1 MAMLYV
7 TNLDLNK
14 NELQN
19 ARVQNL
25 ATAPSAPVNG
35 QIYYDTD
42 DDLIYYY
49 NGSAWISLSTATGDI
64 TSVVAG
70 TGLSGGATSGEATLN
85 LADTAVTAAAY
96 GSATSV
102 ATFTVDA
109 QGRLTAAASTAI
121 TGLAKTTI
129 TNFDEEVQDLVGAQI
144 VTNGSHSG
152 IAATYDDAGDGA
164 IDLNVDDFTV
174 TLGGDLTG
182 NVTITNLANGTLTGT
197 LVAESVQDIS
207 GAQLATNGSHTGITA
222 TYDDAGDGAID
233 LALITENVQD
243 ITGAQIVTN
252 GTHVGLT
259 AAYDDAGDGA
269 VDLTVAAT
277 LGTHTSGNYVATVAG
292 TANEISVSGSG
303 SETAAV
309 TVGLPDDVTIGGIL
323 TVTGNLVV
331 NGTTTTVNS
340 STMTVDDPIVTLGG
354 DAAPAS
360 DDNKDR
366 GVEYRYHTGSA
377 AKVGYFGYDDSTG
390 FFTFIPDATNT
401 SEVFSGTQGTIS
413 VLAYNI
419 GANTVL
425 SGTTLGSTIVTSSL
439 TSLGTIS
446 TGTWEATDVAV
457 GHGGTGA
464 STAAAARTNL
474 GATTK
479 VTATIGDGS
488 ATAIAV
494 THSLGTDDVVVEV
507 YGATSKETVV
517 CDVDRTSTNAVT
529 LTFASA
535 PASNAYKVVII
546 G

>member
-1 MAMLYV
+1 MAMKFV

-25 ATAPSAPVNG
+25 ATAPGSPVEG
-35 QIYYDTD
+35 QIYYDTGD
-42 DDLIYYY
+42 DTIYFR
-49 NGSAWISLSTATGDI
+49 NASAWINIAGDI
-64 TSVVAG
+64 SGVTAG
-70 TGLSGGATSGEATLN
+70 TGLTGGGTSGVVTVT

-96 GSATSV
+96 GSATQV

-109 QGRLTAAASTAI
+109 QGRLTAAANATIAIPSTAV
-121 TGLAKTTI
+121 TDFTEA
-129 TNFDEEVQDLVGAQI
+129 VQDVAGA
-144 VTNGSHSG
+144 
-152 IAATYDDAGDGA
+152 
-164 IDLNVDDFTV
+164 L
-174 TLGGDLTG
+174 
-182 NVTITNLANGTLTGT
+182 
-197 LVAESVQDIS
+197 
-207 GAQLATNGSHTGITA
+207 
-222 TYDDAGDGAID
+222 
-233 LALITENVQD
+233 
-243 ITGAQIVTN
+243 
-252 GTHVGLT
+252 
-259 AAYDDAGDGA
+259 
-269 VDLTVAAT
+269 
-277 LGTHTSGNYVATVAG
+277 VAG
-292 TANEISVSGSG
+292 TANEVSVTYNDSAGTLTIG
-303 SETAAV
+303 Q
-309 TVGLPDDVTIGGIL
+309 PDDVTIGGIL

-340 STMTVDDPIVTLGG
+340 TTTTVDDPIFTLGG
-354 DAAPAS
+354 DTAPSS
-360 DDNKDR
+360 DDDKDR
-366 GVEYRYHTGSA
+366 GIEFRYHTGSA

-390 FFTFIPDATNT
+390 YFTYIPDATNT

-425 SGTTLGSTIVTSSL
+425 SGTTLGSTIGTSSL
-439 TSLGTIS
+439 TAVGTIA

-457 GHGGTGA
+457 LHGGTGA

-479 VTATIGDGS
+479 VTDTIGDGS

-507 YGATSKETVV
+507 YDATSKETVI

-535 PASNAYKVVII
+535 PASNAYKVVVI

>member
-1 MAMLYV
+1 MAMKFV

-25 ATAPSAPVNG
+25 ATAPGSPVEG
-35 QIYYDTD
+35 QIYYDTGD
-42 DDLIYYY
+42 DTVYFR
-49 NGSAWISLSTATGDI
+49 NATAWVNIAGDI
-64 TSVVAG
+64 SGVTAS
-70 TGLSGGATSGEATLN
+70 TGLSGGGTSGVVSIA

-96 GSATSV
+96 GSATAV

-109 QGRLTAAASTAI
+109 QGRLTAAAATTIAIPSTAV
-121 TGLAKTTI
+121 TDFTEA
-129 TNFDEEVQDLVGAQI
+129 VQDVAGA
-144 VTNGSHSG
+144 
-152 IAATYDDAGDGA
+152 
-164 IDLNVDDFTV
+164 L
-174 TLGGDLTG
+174 
-182 NVTITNLANGTLTGT
+182 
-197 LVAESVQDIS
+197 
-207 GAQLATNGSHTGITA
+207 
-222 TYDDAGDGAID
+222 
-233 LALITENVQD
+233 
-243 ITGAQIVTN
+243 
-252 GTHVGLT
+252 
-259 AAYDDAGDGA
+259 
-269 VDLTVAAT
+269 
-277 LGTHTSGNYVATVAG
+277 VAG
-292 TANEISVSGSG
+292 TANEVSVSYDD
-303 SETAAV
+303 AAG
-309 TVGLPDDVTIGGIL
+309 TLTIGQPDDVTVGGVL

-331 NGTTTTVNS
+331 NGTTTTINS
-340 STMTVDDPIVTLGG
+340 TTTTVDDPIFTLGG
-354 DAAPAS
+354 DVAPAS
-360 DDNKDR
+360 DDDKDR
-366 GVEYRYHTGSA
+366 GIEFRYHTGSA

-439 TSLGTIS
+439 TAVGTLA

-457 GHGGTGA
+457 LHGGTGA

-479 VTATIGDGS
+479 VTGTIGDGS

-507 YGATSKETVV
+507 YDASNKETVI

-535 PASNAYKVVII
+535 PASNAYKVVVI

>member
-1 MAMLYV
+1 MAMKFV

-25 ATAPSAPVNG
+25 ATAPGSPVEG
-35 QIYYDTD
+35 QIYYDTGD
-42 DDLIYYY
+42 DTIYFR
-49 NGSAWISLSTATGDI
+49 NASAWINIAGDI
-64 TSVVAG
+64 SGVTAG
-70 TGLSGGATSGEATLN
+70 TGLTCGGTSGVVTVT

-96 GSATSV
+96 GSATQV

-109 QGRLTAAASTAI
+109 QERLTAAANATIAIPSTAV
-121 TGLAKTTI
+121 TDFTEA
-129 TNFDEEVQDLVGAQI
+129 VQDVAGA
-144 VTNGSHSG
+144 
-152 IAATYDDAGDGA
+152 
-164 IDLNVDDFTV
+164 L
-174 TLGGDLTG
+174 
-182 NVTITNLANGTLTGT
+182 
-197 LVAESVQDIS
+197 
-207 GAQLATNGSHTGITA
+207 
-222 TYDDAGDGAID
+222 
-233 LALITENVQD
+233 
-243 ITGAQIVTN
+243 
-252 GTHVGLT
+252 
-259 AAYDDAGDGA
+259 
-269 VDLTVAAT
+269 
-277 LGTHTSGNYVATVAG
+277 VAG
-292 TANEISVSGSG
+292 TANEVSV
-303 SETAAV
+303 TYDDAAG
-309 TVGLPDDVTIGGIL
+309 TLTIGQPDDVTIGGIL

-340 STMTVDDPIVTLGG
+340 TTTTVDDPIFTLGG
-354 DAAPAS
+354 DTAPSS
-360 DDNKDR
+360 DDDKDR
-366 GVEYRYHTGSA
+366 GIEFRYHTGSA

-390 FFTFIPDATNT
+390 YFTYIPDATNT

-439 TSLGTIS
+439 TAVGTIA

-457 GHGGTGA
+457 LHGGTGA

-479 VTATIGDGS
+479 VTDTIGDGS

-507 YGATSKETVV
+507 YDATSKETVI

-535 PASNAYKVVII
+535 PASNAYKVVVI

>member
-1 MAMLYV
+1 MAMKFV

-25 ATAPSAPVNG
+25 ATAPGSPVEG
-35 QIYYDTD
+35 QIYYDTGD
-42 DDLIYYY
+42 DTVYFR
-49 NGSAWISLSTATGDI
+49 NASAWVNIAGDI
-64 TSVVAG
+64 SGVTAG
-70 TGLSGGATSGEATLN
+70 TGLTGGGTSGVVTVTLAN
-85 LADTAVTAAAY
+85 TAVTAAAY
-96 GSATSV
+96 GSATAV

-109 QGRLTAAASTAI
+109 QGRLTAAAAATIAIPSTAV
-121 TGLAKTTI
+121 TDFTEA
-129 TNFDEEVQDLVGAQI
+129 VQDVAGA
-144 VTNGSHSG
+144 
-152 IAATYDDAGDGA
+152 
-164 IDLNVDDFTV
+164 FT
-174 TLGGDLTG
+174 
-182 NVTITNLANGTLTGT
+182 
-197 LVAESVQDIS
+197 
-207 GAQLATNGSHTGITA
+207 
-222 TYDDAGDGAID
+222 
-233 LALITENVQD
+233 
-243 ITGAQIVTN
+243 
-252 GTHVGLT
+252 
-259 AAYDDAGDGA
+259 
-269 VDLTVAAT
+269 
-277 LGTHTSGNYVATVAG
+277 AG
-292 TANEISVSGSG
+292 TANE
-303 SETAAV
+303 V
-309 TVGLPDDVTIGGIL
+309 TVTYNDSAGTLTIGQPDDVTIGGVL

-340 STMTVDDPIVTLGG
+340 STITVDDPIFTLGG
-354 DAAPAS
+354 DVAPSS
-360 DDNKDR
+360 DDDKDR
-366 GVEYRYHTGSA
+366 GIEFRYHTGSA

-390 FFTFIPDATNT
+390 FFTYIPDATNT

-439 TSLGTIS
+439 TAVGTIA
-446 TGTWEATDVAV
+446 TGTWAATDVAV
-457 GHGGTGA
+457 AHGGTGS
-464 STAAAARTNL
+464 STAAAARTAL

-507 YGATSKETVV
+507 YDASNKETVV

>member
-1 MAMLYV
+1 MAMKFV

-25 ATAPSAPVNG
+25 ATAPSSPVEG
-35 QIYYDTD
+35 QIYYDTGD
-42 DDLIYYY
+42 DIVYFR
-49 NGSAWISLSTATGDI
+49 NSSAWVGLGAGDL
-64 TSVVAG
+64 TSIVAG
-70 TGLSGGATSGEATLN
+70 TGLSGTDLTGPIPTLS
-85 LADTAVTAAAY
+85 LANTAVTAAAY
-96 GSATSV
+96 GSATAV

-109 QGRLTAAASTAI
+109 QGRLTAAAATTIAIPSTAV
-121 TGLAKTTI
+121 TDFTEA
-129 TNFDEEVQDLVGAQI
+129 VQDVAGA
-144 VTNGSHSG
+144 
-152 IAATYDDAGDGA
+152 
-164 IDLNVDDFTV
+164 L
-174 TLGGDLTG
+174 
-182 NVTITNLANGTLTGT
+182 
-197 LVAESVQDIS
+197 
-207 GAQLATNGSHTGITA
+207 
-222 TYDDAGDGAID
+222 
-233 LALITENVQD
+233 
-243 ITGAQIVTN
+243 
-252 GTHVGLT
+252 
-259 AAYDDAGDGA
+259 
-269 VDLTVAAT
+269 
-277 LGTHTSGNYVATVAG
+277 VAG
-292 TANEISVSGSG
+292 TANEVSVSYDD
-303 SETAAV
+303 AAG
-309 TVGLPDDVTIGGIL
+309 TLTIGQPDDVTVGGIL
-323 TVTGNLVV
+323 TVTGNLIV

-340 STMTVDDPIVTLGG
+340 STITVDDPIFTLGG
-354 DAAPAS
+354 DTAPGS

-366 GVEYRYHTGSA
+366 GIEFRYHTGSA

-390 FFTFIPDATNT
+390 YFTYIPDATNST
-401 SEVFSGTQGTIS
+401 EVFSGTQGTVS

-439 TSLGTIS
+439 TAVGTIA

-457 GHGGTGA
+457 AHGGTGA
-464 STAAAARTNL
+464 STAAAARSNL

-479 VTATIGDGS
+479 VTGTIGDGS

-507 YGATSKETVV
+507 YDASNKETVV

>member
-1 MAMLYV
+1 MAMKFV

-25 ATAPSAPVNG
+25 ATAPGSPVEG
-35 QIYYDTD
+35 QIYYDTGD
-42 DDLIYYY
+42 DTIYFR
-49 NGSAWISLSTATGDI
+49 NASAWINIAGDI
-64 TSVVAG
+64 SGVTAG
-70 TGLSGGATSGEATLN
+70 TGLTGGGTSGVVTVT

-96 GSATSV
+96 GSATQV

-109 QGRLTAAASTAI
+109 QGRLTAAANATIAIPSTAV
-121 TGLAKTTI
+121 TDFTEA
-129 TNFDEEVQDLVGAQI
+129 VQDVAGA
-144 VTNGSHSG
+144 
-152 IAATYDDAGDGA
+152 
-164 IDLNVDDFTV
+164 L
-174 TLGGDLTG
+174 
-182 NVTITNLANGTLTGT
+182 
-197 LVAESVQDIS
+197 
-207 GAQLATNGSHTGITA
+207 
-222 TYDDAGDGAID
+222 
-233 LALITENVQD
+233 
-243 ITGAQIVTN
+243 
-252 GTHVGLT
+252 
-259 AAYDDAGDGA
+259 
-269 VDLTVAAT
+269 
-277 LGTHTSGNYVATVAG
+277 VAG
-292 TANEISVSGSG
+292 TANEVSVTYND
-303 SETAAV
+303 TAG
-309 TVGLPDDVTIGGIL
+309 TLTIGQPDDVTIGGIL

-340 STMTVDDPIVTLGG
+340 TTTTVDDPIFTLGG
-354 DAAPAS
+354 DTAPSS
-360 DDNKDR
+360 DDDKDR
-366 GVEYRYHTGSA
+366 GIEFRYHTGSA

-390 FFTFIPDATNT
+390 FFTYIPDATNNT
-401 SEVFSGTQGTIS
+401 EVFSGTQGTIS

-439 TSLGTIS
+439 TAVGTIA

-457 GHGGTGA
+457 LHGGTGA

-479 VTATIGDGS
+479 VTDTIGDGS

-507 YGATSKETVV
+507 YDATSKETVI

-535 PASNAYKVVII
+535 PASNAYKVVVI

>member
-1 MAMLYV
+1 MAMKFV

-25 ATAPSAPVNG
+25 ATAPSSPVEG
-35 QIYYDTD
+35 QIYYDTGD
-42 DDLIYYY
+42 DIIYFRSA
-49 NGSAWISLSTATGDI
+49 SAWVGLGAGDL
-64 TSVVAG
+64 TSIVAG
-70 TGLSGGATSGEATLN
+70 TGLAGTSLTGPIPTLN
-85 LADTAVTAAAY
+85 LANTAVTAAAY
-96 GSATSV
+96 GSATAV

-109 QGRLTAAASTAI
+109 QGRLTAAAAATIAVPSTAV
-121 TGLAKTTI
+121 TDFTEA
-129 TNFDEEVQDLVGAQI
+129 VQDVAGA
-144 VTNGSHSG
+144 
-152 IAATYDDAGDGA
+152 
-164 IDLNVDDFTV
+164 L
-174 TLGGDLTG
+174 
-182 NVTITNLANGTLTGT
+182 
-197 LVAESVQDIS
+197 
-207 GAQLATNGSHTGITA
+207 
-222 TYDDAGDGAID
+222 
-233 LALITENVQD
+233 
-243 ITGAQIVTN
+243 
-252 GTHVGLT
+252 
-259 AAYDDAGDGA
+259 
-269 VDLTVAAT
+269 
-277 LGTHTSGNYVATVAG
+277 VAG
-292 TANEISVSGSG
+292 TANEVSV
-303 SETAAV
+303 TYDDAAG
-309 TVGLPDDVTIGGIL
+309 TLTIGQPDDVTVGGVL

-331 NGTTTTVNS
+331 NGTTTTINS
-340 STMTVDDPIVTLGG
+340 TTTTVDDPIFTLGG
-354 DAAPAS
+354 DTAPSS

-366 GVEYRYHTGSA
+366 GLEFRYHNGSA

-390 FFTFIPDATNT
+390 FFTFIPDATNS
-401 SEVFSGTQGTIS
+401 SEVFSGTQGTVS

-439 TSLGTIS
+439 TAVGTLA
-446 TGTWEATDVAV
+446 TGTWAATDVAV
-457 GHGGTGA
+457 LHGGTGA

-479 VTATIGDGS
+479 VTGTIGDGS

-507 YGATSKETVV
+507 YDASNKETVI

>member
-1 MAMLYV
+1 MAMKFV

-25 ATAPSAPVNG
+25 ATAPGSPVEG
-35 QIYYDTD
+35 QIYYDTGD
-42 DDLIYYY
+42 DTIYFR
-49 NGSAWISLSTATGDI
+49 NASAWINIAGDI
-64 TSVVAG
+64 SGVTAG
-70 TGLSGGATSGEATLN
+70 TGLTGGGTSGVVTVTLAN
-85 LADTAVTAAAY
+85 TAVTAAAY
-96 GSATSV
+96 GSATAV

-109 QGRLTAAASTAI
+109 QGRLTAAANATIAIPSTAV
-121 TGLAKTTI
+121 TDFTEA
-129 TNFDEEVQDLVGAQI
+129 VQDVAGA
-144 VTNGSHSG
+144 
-152 IAATYDDAGDGA
+152 A
-164 IDLNVDDFTV
+164 I
-174 TLGGDLTG
+174 
-182 NVTITNLANGTLTGT
+182 
-197 LVAESVQDIS
+197 
-207 GAQLATNGSHTGITA
+207 
-222 TYDDAGDGAID
+222 
-233 LALITENVQD
+233 
-243 ITGAQIVTN
+243 
-252 GTHVGLT
+252 
-259 AAYDDAGDGA
+259 
-269 VDLTVAAT
+269 
-277 LGTHTSGNYVATVAG
+277 AG
-292 TANEISVSGSG
+292 TANEI
-303 SETAAV
+303 TV
-309 TVGLPDDVTIGGIL
+309 TYNDGAGTITLSQPDDVTVGGVL

-340 STMTVDDPIVTLGG
+340 TTTTVDDPIFTLGG
-354 DAAPAS
+354 DTAPSS

-366 GVEYRYHTGSA
+366 GIEFRYHTGSA

-390 FFTFIPDATNT
+390 YFTYIPDATNNT
-401 SEVFSGTQGTIS
+401 EVFSGTQGTIS

-419 GANTVL
+419 GANAVL

-439 TSLGTIS
+439 TAVGTIA
-446 TGTWEATDVAV
+446 TGTWAATDVAV
-457 GHGGTGA
+457 AHGGTGA

-479 VTATIGDGS
+479 VTGTIGDGS

-507 YGATSKETVV
+507 YDATSKETVI

>member
-1 MAMLYV
+1 MAMLFV

-25 ATAPSAPVNG
+25 ATAPSSPADG

-42 DDLIYYY
+42 DDLIYFY
-49 NGSAWISLSTATGDI
+49 NSSAWGALSSAVGDI
-64 TSVVAG
+64 TAVVAG
-70 TGLSGGATSGEATLN
+70 TGLSGGATSGSATLN
-85 LADTAVTAAAY
+85 LANTAVTAASY
-96 GSATSV
+96 GSVTQV
-102 ATFTVDA
+102 GTFTVDA
-109 QGRLTAAASTAI
+109 QGRLTAAANATIAVPSTAV
-121 TGLAKTTI
+121 TDFTEA
-129 TNFDEEVQDLVGAQI
+129 VQDV
-144 VTNGSHSG
+144 
-152 IAATYDDAGDGA
+152 AGGM
-164 IDLNVDDFTV
+164 
-174 TLGGDLTG
+174 LTG
-182 NVTITNLANGTLTGT
+182 NT
-197 LVAESVQDIS
+197 E
-207 GAQLATNGSHTGITA
+207 TGITV
-222 TYDDAGDGAID
+222 TYEDGDGTID
-233 LALITENVQD
+233 FVN
-243 ITGAQIVTN
+243 TGVLS
-252 GTHVGLT
+252 LT
-259 AAYDDAGDGA
+259 
-269 VDLTVAAT
+269 
-277 LGTHTSGNYVATVAG
+277 G
-292 TANEISVSGSG
+292 TANEVNVDTSTG
-303 SETAAV
+303 AV
-309 TVGLPDDVTIGGIL
+309 TVGLPDDVTVGGIL

-340 STMTVDDPIVTLGG
+340 TTMTVDDPILTLGG
-354 DAAPAS
+354 DAAPSS

-366 GVEYRYHTGSA
+366 GVEFRYHTGSA

-390 FFTFIPDATNT
+390 FFTYIPDATNT

-413 VLAYNI
+413 TLAYNI

-439 TSLGTIS
+439 TAVGTVA
-446 TGTWEATDVAV
+446 TGTWAATDVAV
-457 GHGGTGA
+457 AHGGTGA

-494 THSLGTDDVVVEV
+494 THSLGTDDVLVEV
-507 YGATSKETVV
+507 YGASTKETVV

-535 PASNAYKVVII
+535 PASNAYKVVIV

>member
-42 DDLIYYY
+42 DDFIYYY
-49 NGSAWISLSTATGDI
+49 NGSAWTSLSTATGDI

-70 TGLSGGATSGEATLN
+70 TGLSGGATSGAATLN

-144 VTNGSHSG
+144 VTNGSH
-152 IAATYDDAGDGA
+152 T
-164 IDLNVDDFTV
+164 
-174 TLGGDLTG
+174 
-182 NVTITNLANGTLTGT
+182 
-197 LVAESVQDIS
+197 
-207 GAQLATNGSHTGITA
+207 
-222 TYDDAGDGAID
+222 
-233 LALITENVQD
+233 
-243 ITGAQIVTN
+243 
-252 GTHVGLT
+252 GLT

-277 LGTHTSGNYVATVAG
+277 LGTHTSGDYVDTLAG
-292 TANEISVSGSG
+292 TTNEISVSGSG

>member
-1 MAMLYV
+1 MAMLFV

-25 ATAPSAPVNG
+25 GSAPSSPVEG
-35 QIYYDTD
+35 QIYYDTGD
-42 DDLIYYY
+42 DTIYFR
-49 NGSAWISLSTATGDI
+49 NASAWVDIAGDI
-64 TSVVAG
+64 TAVVAG
-70 TGLSGGATSGEATLN
+70 TGLTGGATSGSATLT
-85 LADTAVTAAAY
+85 LANTAVTAAAY
-96 GSATSV
+96 GSATQV
-102 ATFTVDA
+102 GTFTVDA
-109 QGRLTAAASTAI
+109 QGRLTAAANA
-121 TGLAKTTI
+121 TI
-129 TNFDEEVQDLVGAQI
+129 AVASGAVTDFTEAVQDVAGA
-144 VTNGSHSG
+144 
-152 IAATYDDAGDGA
+152 
-164 IDLNVDDFTV
+164 FT
-174 TLGGDLTG
+174 
-182 NVTITNLANGTLTGT
+182 
-197 LVAESVQDIS
+197 
-207 GAQLATNGSHTGITA
+207 
-222 TYDDAGDGAID
+222 
-233 LALITENVQD
+233 
-243 ITGAQIVTN
+243 
-252 GTHVGLT
+252 
-259 AAYDDAGDGA
+259 
-269 VDLTVAAT
+269 
-277 LGTHTSGNYVATVAG
+277 AG
-292 TANEISVSGSG
+292 TANE
-303 SETAAV
+303 V
-309 TVGLPDDVTIGGIL
+309 TVTYNDSAGTLTIGQPDDVTIGGVL

-340 STMTVDDPIVTLGG
+340 TTITVDDPIFTLGG
-354 DAAPAS
+354 DTAPSS

-366 GVEYRYHTGSA
+366 GLEFRYHNGSA

-390 FFTFIPDATNT
+390 YFTFIPDATNS

-419 GANTVL
+419 GANAVL

-439 TSLGTIS
+439 TAVGTIA
-446 TGTWEATDVAV
+446 TGTWAATDVAV
-457 GHGGTGA
+457 LHGGTGA

-494 THSLGTDDVVVEV
+494 THSLGTDDVQVEV
-507 YGATSKETVV
+507 YGASTKETVV

>member
-1 MAMLYV
+1 MAMLFV

-25 ATAPSAPVNG
+25 GSAPSSPVEG
-35 QIYYDTD
+35 QIYYDTGD
-42 DDLIYYY
+42 DTIYFR
-49 NGSAWISLSTATGDI
+49 NASAWVDIGGPGDI
-64 TSVVAG
+64 TAVVAG
-70 TGLSGGATSGEATLN
+70 TGLTGGATSGSATLT
-85 LADTAVTAAAY
+85 LANTAVTAAGY
-96 GSATSV
+96 GSATQV
-102 ATFTVDA
+102 GTFTVDA
-109 QGRLTAAASTAI
+109 QGRLTAAANATIAVASTAV
-121 TGLAKTTI
+121 TDFTEA
-129 TNFDEEVQDLVGAQI
+129 VQDVAGA
-144 VTNGSHSG
+144 
-152 IAATYDDAGDGA
+152 
-164 IDLNVDDFTV
+164 L
-174 TLGGDLTG
+174 
-182 NVTITNLANGTLTGT
+182 
-197 LVAESVQDIS
+197 
-207 GAQLATNGSHTGITA
+207 
-222 TYDDAGDGAID
+222 
-233 LALITENVQD
+233 
-243 ITGAQIVTN
+243 
-252 GTHVGLT
+252 
-259 AAYDDAGDGA
+259 
-269 VDLTVAAT
+269 
-277 LGTHTSGNYVATVAG
+277 VAG
-292 TANEISVSGSG
+292 TANEVNVAYDD
-303 SETAAV
+303 AAG
-309 TVGLPDDVTIGGIL
+309 TLTIGQPDDVTIGGVL

-340 STMTVDDPIVTLGG
+340 TTMSVDDPIVTLGG
-354 DAAPAS
+354 DTAPSS

-366 GVEYRYHTGSA
+366 GVEFRYHTGSA

-390 FFTFIPDATNT
+390 YFTYIPDATNT

-413 VLAYNI
+413 TLAYNI

-439 TSLGTIS
+439 TAVGTIA

-457 GHGGTGA
+457 AHGGTGA

-479 VTATIGDGS
+479 VTGTIGDGS

-494 THSLGTDDVVVEV
+494 THSLGTDDVLVEV
-507 YGATSKETVV
+507 YDASSKETVI